1 MFVSSAAPNKR
12 SLAALGAMNGL
23 AQTIVSTLRALG
35 PAAATSLFAFSLLN
49 NIWGGQFAYAVLL
62 DLAGVGLYVALQLPR
77 NTWKVS
83 LSLYH
88 GECAC

>member
-1 MFVSSAAPNKR
+1 
-12 SLAALGAMNGL
+12 MNGL

-35 PAAATSLFAFSLLN
+35 PAAATSLFAFSLQY
-49 NIWGGQFAYAVLL
+49 NILGGQFAYAVLL

-77 NTWKVS
+77 NTRKVS

-88 GECAC
+88 GEFAC